1 MSYKFQY
8 DVGDLV
14 EFVEGRL
21 GASRK
26 RTGIVTQQS
35 FRFTKDDRY
44 KIKTED
50 GKDVWTHRG
59 LMTLLSKATKG

>member
-1 MSYKFQY
+1 MSYDFHY
-8 DVGDLV
+8 DIGDLV

-26 RTGIVTQQS
+26 QTGIVIEQS
-35 FRFTKDDRY
+35 FRYTKDDRY
-44 KIKTED
+44 KIKTKD

-59 LMTLLSKATKG
+59 LMTLLSKAVKG

>member
-44 KIKTED
+44 KIKTQD
-50 GKDVWTHRG
+50 GKDVWTERWR
-59 LMTLLSKATKG
+59 MTLLSKAVKG